1 MNADYEAQLAAMK
14 DYKAPTAEQGSI
26 EWLMERLGHV
36 TASRFKDVMDFTAK
50 GLPGADRKKY
60 LMEVV
65 IERITGRPTEHWVS
79 KPMQDGTEREPL
91 AKMAYEAKTG
101 RMLTE
106 CGFKH
111 HPTLKWVG
119 GSADALIDDRGGF
132 EAKCPTP
139 AQHVAT
145 LLGGMP
151 TMHVPQIQGLM
162 WIEAR
167 DWWDFASY
175 NPIFPDALQLH
186 IQRIPRDDKYIET
199 LSAGVITFLAEVQM
213 QVDALRAIAAKVAQ

>member
-1 MNADYEAQLAAMK
+1 MNDAYEQQLADMAN
-14 DYKAPTAEQGSI
+14 YKAPPAEQGSI
-26 EWLMERLGHV
+26 EWLMERNGHC

-60 LMEVV
+60 LMELV

-79 KPMQDGTEREPL
+79 KPMQDGTDREPL
-91 AKMAYEAKTG
+91 AKMAYEARTG
-101 RMLTE
+101 AMLTE

-145 LLGGMP
+145 LLDGMP
-151 TMHVPQIQGLM
+151 KMHVPQIQGLM
-162 WIEAR
+162 WIESR

-175 NPIFPDALQLH
+175 NPLFPERLQLH
-186 IQRIPRDDKYIET
+186 VQRIPRDDAYIET
-199 LSAGVITFLAEVQM
+199 LSAAVIVFLAEVDELCQ
-213 QVDALRAIAAKVAQ
+213 RIGKIGK